1 MLLAKNKRVVSGY
14 NLADMRLQEWID
26 WKSHGALQ
34 IFIGA
39 MRRLSQYLK
48 QDPERWLKFIRTFG
62 LDNLLASFAWS
73 EVNVKI
79 KYIGDTER
87 FKRVDWWELPTEC
100 YNWMQGDCEDSTFL
114 LASTLEII
122 QRLTARKPDWHFAT
136 LGYYRDGRQ
145 YFGHAYCLFF
155 NTYLANWKVLET
167 TWDVAVNPLIWLK
180 WNPEQYVPAILF
192 NRSRVYR
199 MDVPSHRRLLK
210 LSDAWYERHK
220 EAIQV
225 MIKYVILARG
235 LKVSWMH
242 KAKRPVPLRLESLE
256 VMV

>member
-1 MLLAKNKRVVSGY
+1 LLAKNKRVISGY

-39 MRRLSQYLK
+39 MKRLSQCLK
-48 QDPERWLKFIRTFG
+48 RNPERWLKFIRTFG

-114 LASTLEII
+114 LTSALEII
-122 QRLTARKPDWHFAT
+122 QRLTGRKPDWHFAV
-136 LGYYRDGRQ
+136 LGYYRDGAQ
-145 YFGHAYCLFF
+145 YFGHGYCLFY
-155 NTYLANWKVLET
+155 NTYLSSWNTLET
-167 TWDVAVNPLIWLK
+167 TWDTEVNPLIWLK

-199 MDVPSHRRLLK
+199 MDVSSHRRLMAL
-210 LSDAWYERHK
+210 DNAWYERHRD
-220 EAIQV
+220 AIHA
-225 MIKYVILARG
+225 MIKYVMVGAK
-235 LKVSWMH
+235 LKVPWMH
-242 KAKRPVPLRLESLE
+242 KDKRPVPLRLKNLE